1 MFVRDGTELIRLLA
15 HQIAV
20 PRNWLPDNDKGFRLS
35 RDKLVA
41 DRSATSG
48 AQVFVLFSLRK
59 DQEEAFPHGHRFA
72 AIRAIQL
79 RRPKSLKLF
88 LLWCAG
94 TLGHAEFSWAK
105 SLHGA
110 S

>member
-1 MFVRDGTELIRLLA
+1 MGYPRTTER
-15 HQIAV
+15 
-20 PRNWLPDNDKGFRLS
+20 FRLA
-35 RDKLVA
+35 RDKLIA
-41 DRSATSG
+41 DRSATPG

-59 DQEEAFPHGHRFA
+59 YQEEAFPHGHRSA

-79 RRPKSLKLF
+79 RRSKSLKLF